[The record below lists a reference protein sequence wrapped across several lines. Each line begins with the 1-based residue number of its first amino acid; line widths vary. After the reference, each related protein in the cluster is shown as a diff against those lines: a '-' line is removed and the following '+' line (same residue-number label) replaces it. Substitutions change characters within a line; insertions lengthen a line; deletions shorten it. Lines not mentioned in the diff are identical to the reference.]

1 MSKQAVCAL
10 LGALSLSL
18 SIADLK
24 AITWGEPD
32 GNGHPHVGTVL
43 FQRPSG
49 FFSCTGT
56 LLSPTVMVTA
66 GHCTAG
72 NIRTWVSF
80 DPVITFEG
88 IQNYPNAIAYLDAE
102 WHIGQA
108 IPHPMYGGSSFPDTF
123 DVGLVLLEDPVT
135 LSTYGTLP
143 PLGLL
148 DLLSTGQSRKDRQFV
163 TVGYGLQGVI
173 PPFARDD
180 YARYVGTVSLIEVN
194 SFFLGDEH
202 SAKFTNNPGQ
212 GNGSGGNCF
221 GDSGGPVFWGTS
233 NVISAVLS
241 FTVTPCVGT
250 SYSFRLDTAT
260 AQDFIRPYLE

>member
-1 MSKQAVCAL
+1 MSKRTDLAFWGML
-10 LGALSLSL
+10 FLSLSMV
-18 SIADLK
+18 DLK

-43 FQRPSG
+43 FQRSSG

-66 GHCTAG
+66 GHCTAE

-102 WHIGQA
+102 WHVGEA
-108 IPHPMYGGSSFPDTF
+108 IPHPMYAGGFPNTF
-123 DVGLVLLEDPVT
+123 DVGLVLLDAPVT

-148 DLLSTGQSRKDRQFV
+148 DLLSTGQNRQDRQFV
-163 TVGYGLQGVI
+163 TVGYGLQGFI

-180 YARYVGTVSLIEVN
+180 YARYVGTVSLVEVH
-194 SFFLGDEH
+194 SSFLGDQH
-202 SAKFTNNPGQ
+202 SAKFTNNPGK

-233 NVISAVLS
+233 NIIAAVVS
-241 FTVTPCVGT
+241 FAVTPCVGT
-250 SYSFRLDTAT
+250 SYSFRLDTDT